1 MNNTTQRC
9 TVHTQALFFPVR
21 TPFNFARGVD
31 RVTGN
36 LGHFK
41 LLARLHL
48 YSFVR
53 CHAVHE
59 CVCGN
64 IKHCNL
70 CMAFNLLWLFYIF
83 GWLAKFFL
91 CSLKL
96 LKLACDVFKTHY
108 GLVFYVVCCELL
120 LFYGVAQGHYLRWTF
135 HRTDTHS
142 HSHNHCKMYYYVR
155 SPFDFIEWNV
165 NRQVCVF
172 A

>member
-53 CHAVHE
+53 CHAVHK
-59 CVCGN
+59 CVCRN
-64 IKHCNL
+64 VKHCNL

-83 GWLAKFFL
+83 GWLAKFFFMFIKIIEISIVTFSKRIMVL
-91 CSLKL
+91 FFML
-96 LKLACDVFKTHY
+96 
-108 GLVFYVVCCELL
+108 YVVCCCCFMVWRRATICVEPFIAQTQTRTHTITAKCIIMCDHLL
-120 LFYGVAQGHYLRWTF
+120 T
-135 HRTDTHS
+135 S
-142 HSHNHCKMYYYVR
+142 SNEM
-155 SPFDFIEWNV
+155 
-165 NRQVCVF
+165 
-172 A
+172 